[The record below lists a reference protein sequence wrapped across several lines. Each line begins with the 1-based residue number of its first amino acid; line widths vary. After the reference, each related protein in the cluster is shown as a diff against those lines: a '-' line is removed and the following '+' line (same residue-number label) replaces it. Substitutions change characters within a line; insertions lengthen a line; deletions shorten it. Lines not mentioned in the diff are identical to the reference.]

1 VGVAAG
7 LLSSARRY
15 RNVSGRA
22 LARSASSSQA
32 GLVDVEN
39 GNSDATTDRLDRVLS
54 CLGYQVTVLPT
65 RLGTAAAAAES
76 VRWFLQAG
84 NLDAAFRV
92 VWQLADD
99 LRRDDLAIRVALCIT
114 PPAPT
119 GDPRFDALIAGI
131 VEYLLSSDG
140 LPLPTWLSEDS
151 RCLDDPWDVEPVPS
165 LQANARSRTPESL
178 ARHGVFLDP
187 AELDLPNYSGIGSF
201 SGST

>member
-1 VGVAAG
+1 MGLAAG
-7 LLSSARRY
+7 LLSSARRH

-22 LARSASSSQA
+22 LARSASCSQA
-32 GLVDVEN
+32 GLVDLEN
-39 GNSDATTDRLDRVLS
+39 GNSDATTDRLDRVLA

-65 RLGTAAAAAES
+65 RLGTAAAAGED
-76 VRWFLQAG
+76 VRWFLRAK
-84 NLDAAFRV
+84 NFDAAFRA

-99 LRRDDLAIRVALCIT
+99 LGRADAALRVALCVT

-131 VEYLLSSDG
+131 VEYLLSGKG

-151 RCLDDPWDVEPVPS
+151 RRLGEPWDVEPVPS
-165 LQANARSRTPESL
+165 LQASARSRTPAAL

-187 AELDLPNYSGIGSF
+187 MELVNL
-201 SGST
+201 